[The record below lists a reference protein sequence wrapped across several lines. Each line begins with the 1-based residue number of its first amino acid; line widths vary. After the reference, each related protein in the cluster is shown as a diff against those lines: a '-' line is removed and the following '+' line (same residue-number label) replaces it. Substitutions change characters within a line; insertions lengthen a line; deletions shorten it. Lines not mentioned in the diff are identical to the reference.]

1 MLIGLF
7 GGTFDPPHLGH
18 LALCQEA
25 IRDLPLD
32 RLLWLLTPNPPH
44 KPNGDITPLPHRLAM
59 VNLSLEGTPFE
70 LSRLDIDRPGPHYA
84 VDTVNILAGE
94 NPGAKLLYL
103 MGSDSLNDLPTW
115 HRPTDLV
122 SALDFIGVMLRR
134 DENPD
139 LSSLE
144 DLLPGLTDKVRFIEA
159 PRVDISARMVRA
171 LVQSGKPFEHL
182 VPAGVAQYIR
192 EHRLYQSPNPHSST
206 ADLRS

>member
-44 KPNGDITPLPHRLAM
+44 KPN
-59 VNLSLEGTPFE
+59 
-70 LSRLDIDRPGPHYA
+70 DRPGPHYA

-144 DLLPGLTDKVRFIEA
+144 ELLPGLTDKVRFIEA

>member
-115 HRPTDLV
+115 H
-122 SALDFIGVMLRR
+122 
-134 DENPD
+134 PD

-144 DLLPGLTDKVRFIEA
+144 ELLPGLTDKVRFIEA